1 VIASIDVGLK
11 RIGLAISLD
20 GKMVI
25 PQEAIIRKGRK
36 QASRE
41 VEKFLREWEIDTLI
55 VGLPKGGSSEEEM
68 TRRIKHFI
76 SLINLPQGLK
86 LYYQDEANSSQEARE
101 RLIGVTKIKRD
112 GKLDSISAQIIL
124 ERWLRERELNNE
136 DNN

>member
-1 VIASIDVGLK
+1 MIASIDVGLK

-124 ERWLRERELNNE
+124 ERWLRERGLNE

>member
-1 VIASIDVGLK
+1 MIASIDVGLK

>member
-1 VIASIDVGLK
+1 MIASIDVGLK

-124 ERWLRERELNNE
+124 ERWLKERELNE
-136 DNN
+136 NNN

>member
-124 ERWLRERELNNE
+124 ERWLRERGLNE